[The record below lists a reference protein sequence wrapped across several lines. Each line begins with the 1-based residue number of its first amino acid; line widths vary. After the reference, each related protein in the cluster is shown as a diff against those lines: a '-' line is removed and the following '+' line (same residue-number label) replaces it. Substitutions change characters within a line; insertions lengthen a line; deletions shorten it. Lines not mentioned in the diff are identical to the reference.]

1 MNRLNDE
8 LQRLYSLPEP
18 AAGGDGTTRAM
29 VLGFA
34 RAADWE
40 RVAAIY
46 RNVQE
51 ELDLPAPAMSVSAKG
66 GYRLW
71 FSLAAP
77 ESVDSVRDFL
87 SSLCRKYLADVPPAL
102 LECASA
108 PDLAALPPAP
118 DAVSGK
124 WSAFIEPSLG
134 SVFVD
139 EPGLEMAPNS
149 DRQADLLAS
158 LRSIRREDFQGALVH
173 LAPPAKAVSDVE
185 ERVRPQ
191 SGSGSGLNQA
201 GAFTD
206 PKSFLLA
213 VMNDPAACVEHR
225 IEAAKALLPYFQD
238 ERQR

>member
-158 LRSIRREDFQGALVH
+158 LRSIRREDFQGALAR
-173 LAPPAKAVSDVE
+173 LAPPAETASDRVE
-185 ERVRPQ
+185 HVRPR
-191 SGSGSGLNQA
+191 SELNCGPNLA

-206 PKSFLLA
+206 PKTFLLA
-213 VMNDPAACVEHR
+213 VMNDPAACAEHR
-225 IEAAKALLPYFQD
+225 IEAAKALLPYFYD
-238 ERQR
+238 ERRR

>member
-108 PDLAALPPAP
+108 PDLAVLPPAP
-118 DAVSGK
+118 DAVSG
-124 WSAFIEPSLG
+124 
-134 SVFVD
+134 
-139 EPGLEMAPNS
+139 
-149 DRQADLLAS
+149 
-158 LRSIRREDFQGALVH
+158 
-173 LAPPAKAVSDVE
+173 
-185 ERVRPQ
+185 
-191 SGSGSGLNQA
+191 
-201 GAFTD
+201 
-206 PKSFLLA
+206 
-213 VMNDPAACVEHR
+213 
-225 IEAAKALLPYFQD
+225 
-238 ERQR
+238 

>member
-139 EPGLEMAPNS
+139 EPGLEMAPNA

-158 LRSIRREDFQGALVH
+158 LRSIRREDFQGALAR
-173 LAPPAKAVSDVE
+173 LAPPADAASEVE
-185 ERVRPQ
+185 ERVRAP
-191 SGSGSGLNQA
+191 SGSGSGLNLA

-206 PKSFLLA
+206 PKTFLLA